1 MEVLVFIALAVG
13 VWWWFKKKAPSD
25 SSATAKPSADPE
37 IKLAVTISTSFAR
50 EEDAPPRDVGP
61 LTETDSG
68 AWVLNPLS
76 PFPLTLRGADRALAQ
91 KVKDVLGTH
100 TQWTQKVPELA
111 LLIAKHNL
119 RFKEVDD
126 LALQL
131 RPKYDA
137 HIQRRITA
145 SPDWGAASEKDRAD
159 LLTEFQEEA
168 LESLGLSVGQADL
181 ATLLTGPP
189 TMFQADDELLHRFDK
204 DLDLYPFY
212 LTQLGRANAVVTVK
226 ADDWGRKAWE
236 RLADMGMAL
245 RGRDIPREK
254 LLEGLRLKD
263 LNEVL
268 EGVFAKPLG
277 RKAKAIE
284 ALLAQPDLDAR
295 LDKKVSFREMFQA
308 IAPADVDLTDL
319 QASFGH
325 ASEVARVVQQTYFTG
340 VKTLDE
346 IDERKRE
353 RGIYDAWE
361 IRNWEDPLPAC
372 AKAFCKKYDRLPTK
386 RPPFHLGCNCQLE
399 SAFKDD

>member
-13 VWWWFKKKAPSD
+13 VWWWFKKKAPSNG
-25 SSATAKPSADPE
+25 SAASKPAADPE
-37 IKLAVTISTSFAR
+37 IRLTVTTSTSFTR
-50 EEDAPPRDVGP
+50 GEDTPPREVGP

-68 AWVLNPLS
+68 TWVLNPLS
-76 PFPLTLRGADRALAQ
+76 SFPLTLQGADRALAQ
-91 KVKDVLGTH
+91 QIKDVLGRH
-100 TQWTQKVPELA
+100 AQWAQKVPELA

-126 LALQL
+126 LVLQL
-131 RPKYDA
+131 KPKYDA
-137 HIQRRITA
+137 HIQRRIML
-145 SPDWGAASEKDRAD
+145 SPEWAAASEKDRAD

-168 LESLGLSVGQADL
+168 LESLGLAVGQTDL
-181 ATLLTGPP
+181 ATLLTGLPA
-189 TMFQADDELLHRFDK
+189 TFQADDELLHRFDK

-245 RGRDIPREK
+245 RGKDIPRGR

-268 EGVFAKPLG
+268 EGVVDKPLG
-277 RKAKAIE
+277 RKVKAID

-295 LDKKVSFREMFQA
+295 LDKKVAFREMFQA

-372 AKAFCKKYDRLPTK
+372 AKPFCKKYDRLPIK